1 MDKINKTSGV
11 LKEIRVALLGIMIIT
26 LFLITWNVGSWAST
40 PESDFEFDELT
51 GTIIRY
57 KGEDSNVEIPS
68 EIEGV
73 PVTTIGDRAFR
84 GRTRMTNITIPDSV
98 TTIGEYAFLSCT
110 NLETIINFS
119 ASNQTI
125 DPFSFANTCRGG
137 IAYAYP
143 SNTEFIDRITEWGYT
158 VKYISAE
165 TLEILGNI
173 KATVINITVPTSIE
187 FVANPEDGS
196 IISPN
201 FEIINNTNVDLV
213 VSLCDFSL
221 SENSLHTFTD
231 VLPEDKNWAELGVS
245 DSKKYISLGL
255 KPLKTEDDGWVDCLE
270 NQPIYV
276 KQVKEIDG
284 MMELG
289 TIKKNSGVSFE
300 LVGNA
305 GRAFLETVSVTYDL
319 VFMFELR

>member
-1 MDKINKTSGV
+1 M
-11 LKEIRVALLGIMIIT
+11 
-26 LFLITWNVGSWAST
+26 
-40 PESDFEFDELT
+40 
-51 GTIIRY
+51 
-57 KGEDSNVEIPS
+57 
-68 EIEGV
+68 
-73 PVTTIGDRAFR
+73 
-84 GRTRMTNITIPDSV
+84 
-98 TTIGEYAFLSCT
+98 
-110 NLETIINFS
+110 ETIINFS
-119 ASNQTI
+119 ASNQDIKPT
-125 DPFSFANTCRGG
+125 SFLSTYGEGG

-143 SNTEFIDRITEWGYT
+143 SNTEFIDRITEAGYT

-173 KATVINITVPTSIE
+173 KATVISITVPTSIE
-187 FVANPEDGS
+187 FAANPEDGS
-196 IISPN
+196 IISSN
-201 FEIINNTNVDLV
+201 FEIINNTNVALR

-221 SENSLHTFTD
+221 SEDSLHTFTD
-231 VLPEDKNWAELGVS
+231 VLPNEKDWLKLGVS
-245 DSKKYISLGL
+245 DSKKFIALGL
-255 KPLKTEDDGWVDCLE
+255 KPLKTDDDDDNDGWADCLE

-305 GRAFLETVSVTYDL
+305 GRAFIETVRVIYDL